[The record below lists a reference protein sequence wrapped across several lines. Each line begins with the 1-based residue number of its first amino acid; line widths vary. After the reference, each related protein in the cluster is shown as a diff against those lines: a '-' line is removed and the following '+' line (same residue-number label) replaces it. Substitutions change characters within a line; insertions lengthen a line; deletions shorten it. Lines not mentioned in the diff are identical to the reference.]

1 MDIRY
6 NCAVAR
12 QHSMSVPRYSAGV
25 LALDGKGYAFG
36 GYCAREALVT
46 CEQFTLSRE
55 WDILSC
61 MQYPRHSFSPVPYKK
76 KVYLPDIS
84 KVHGFMEIFTP
95 AKNKFRLASIRLPTN
110 SSNSCA
116 FIVADRLCVLSCDR
130 FLWYWKVGTSES
142 GRKEVKLEKSAL
154 SSCPVGVR
162 GNKVYWTE
170 FHTGELVQMD
180 LNQLSGRSVS

>member
-1 MDIRY
+1 
-6 NCAVAR
+6 
-12 QHSMSVPRYSAGV
+12 MSVPRYSAGV

-95 AKNKFRLASIRLPTN
+95 AKNKFRLASISPKVWEQCIPYSIDDFLLILHTCELSVKIFLAIPDYVN
-110 SSNSCA
+110 GLDIH
-116 FIVADRLCVLSCDR
+116 FLC
-130 FLWYWKVGTSES
+130 FY
-142 GRKEVKLEKSAL
+142 
-154 SSCPVGVR
+154 
-162 GNKVYWTE
+162 
-170 FHTGELVQMD
+170 
-180 LNQLSGRSVS
+180 